1 MRPIPKFA
9 LNFLELDRLSL
20 VLRAF
25 ENSSWGAAKNLE
37 IREKKGKN
45 SIWEKTLVQS
55 GNWTHDLLGSSRVQS
70 DALPTDPLS
79 QR

>member
-37 IREKKGKN
+37 IREKREKN
-45 SIWEKTLVQS
+45 QFEKKIWF
-55 GNWTHDLLGSSRVQS
+55 
-70 DALPTDPLS
+70 S
-79 QR
+79 QGLNPRPS

>member
-37 IREKKGKN
+37 IREKK
-45 SIWEKTLVQS
+45 EKKINLRKKLVQS
-55 GNWTHDLLGSSRVQS
+55 GN
-70 DALPTDPLS
+70 
-79 QR
+79 

>member
-37 IREKKGKN
+37 IREKN
-45 SIWEKTLVQS
+45 QFEKKL
-55 GNWTHDLLGSSRVQS
+55 WF
-70 DALPTDPLS
+70 S
-79 QR
+79 QRFEPTTF